1 MPSTEVG
8 CDDGA
13 VTAGLGNDVQW
24 FAVRCIFAIG
34 RGDDDEVH
42 TYEERITLW
51 RASHFD
57 EAIALA
63 EAEATEY
70 ATAIEGGSD
79 AYLGLAQCYQ
89 LADEVG
95 QGAEVFSLMRD
106 SRLAPAEYLN
116 TFFDSG
122 DERQQMWS
130 SPT

>member
-1 MPSTEVG
+1 MPSTDVG

-13 VTAGLGNDVQW
+13 MTTGLGSAVPW

-70 ATAIEGGSD
+70 ATAIEGGRMPTWALPS
-79 AYLGLAQCYQ
+79 
-89 LADEVG
+89 VT
-95 QGAEVFSLMRD
+95 S
-106 SRLAPAEYLN
+106 SRTWWAKVLRC
-116 TFFDSG
+116 S
-122 DERQQMWS
+122 R
-130 SPT
+130 